1 MDRSTLFARE
11 HRVAFFFFLPCHLW
25 NNSFQLQVNYSVWQW
40 SNKCTFLTCL
50 IVKKSTSLIVTSLHF
65 GVSVIV
71 WLKIEMGLGFFLSL
85 SLSLRH
91 VRSKAA
97 WGRWR
102 WQSEYFAQ
110 LVNSSMWP
118 HLFLTLI
125 SYSPAGRASS
135 SWTPWKCSSMN
146 MLASFY
152 ESERVYLHLQECM
165 HPECIEKCSECF
177 TLSTF

>member
-1 MDRSTLFARE
+1 M
-11 HRVAFFFFLPCHLW
+11 
-25 NNSFQLQVNYSVWQW
+25 FQLSYDSR
-40 SNKCTFLTCL
+40 
-50 IVKKSTSLIVTSLHF
+50 
-65 GVSVIV
+65 
-71 WLKIEMGLGFFLSL
+71 LKWGWGFFL

-97 WGRWR
+97 WGRSR

-177 TLSTF
+177 TLPTFCYLIALFSEFQVHFLKKKRWLFISWINLQIIRPTAKKNK